1 MESRKSPVQVVL
13 NADNFI
19 QNHDRLPGGSNKDF
33 FAENNTLFKTH
44 KKNLLSQLDSI
55 ESYQVKN
62 KFSKFVFA
70 KVVLRPSALA
80 KSHRPTTKM
89 FNPLIAPVVGGG
101 ELGEI
106 FVGLNSAAIL
116 QLKNTVEKAEEE
128 IRIKLDKNGVVVPN
142 TSAIRSEVGSIE
154 TISIYGKEEKRRF
167 SAKDAVEW
175 LTDKRTGGIYL
186 VNLFEVIP
194 ARKDWDTI
202 DTDKVNLFESFLNG
216 IENMPFGTLVFKI
229 SDKTNFEDIIGIKIL
244 NEDEKSYVLT
254 DNELQANSKIF
265 KKPSNLSIDAHEIFL
280 NFIDQHPLVKSIFL
294 PSKINKS
301 SNFGNGKSKS
311 FLNSKLINDSKYPKV
326 CIVDGGVSTVFNE
339 WISAKHD
346 FLHEKDADL
355 DHGTF
360 IAGLLISGKSLNGG
374 IICPENDGCEIIDLD
389 ILPVSSSFDDYF
401 LNPMDFYNELDEA
414 IQILKAETGV
424 RIFNFSLNIEEH
436 ASTSGYSFAAKKLD
450 IIAEEN
456 DIIFVISA
464 GNINGLD
471 IRKEWSSDIN
481 DTLSNLISSRNDML
495 KVPAESCRN
504 ISVSA
509 INPVGLDNVIP
520 YALTNY
526 SCRGPVSR
534 VGLKPDFCH
543 FGGSGTNS
551 SIHGSG
557 LNSINKDGE
566 IETGCGT
573 SYSAPLVAK
582 TLASIDNSIEG
593 EMSKETLLAL
603 CYHNSEI
610 PDLYQSKDYE
620 KIAKHLIGFGIPM
633 ASEQVLV
640 GDSSAIT
647 LVFASRILKGKK
659 MKFDFSWPASLV
671 VNNKCQGKA
680 RLTLVSTPQLNYS
693 FGAEFVRANITAHL
707 RQYQLKGDKKGRL
720 DPLYSIDTGDS
731 TLKEKKLIEDSYKWS
746 PIKIYEKSFKR
757 GVGNT
762 TDWVLEVEY
771 LMRDGENF
779 PEEGIPFTTILTISD
794 INLEKPVFNEVKQSL
809 GAIGVNVIDI
819 QNATRIA
826 ARV

>member
-70 KVVLRPSALA
+70 KVILRPSALA

-89 FNPLIAPVVGGG
+89 FNPLVAPVVGGG

-128 IRIKLDKNGVVVPN
+128 IRTKLDKNGDEVPN

-175 LTDKRTGGIYL
+175 FTDKRTGGIYL

-216 IENMPFGTLVFKI
+216 IENMSFGTLVFKI

-254 DNELQANSKIF
+254 DNELQTNSKIF
-265 KKPSNLSIDAHEIFL
+265 KKPSNLTIDSHEIFL

-311 FLNSKLINDSKYPKV
+311 FLKSKLINDSKHPKV

-339 WISAKHD
+339 WISTKHD

-360 IAGLLISGKSLNGG
+360 IAGLLISGKSLNGD

-566 IETGCGT
+566 IQTGCGT

-610 PDLYQSKDYE
+610 PELYQSKDYE

-707 RQYQLKGDKKGRL
+707 RHYQLKGGKKGRL
-720 DPLYSIDTGDS
+720 EPLYSIDTGDS
-731 TLKEKKLIEDSYKWS
+731 SLKEKKLIEDSYKWS
-746 PIKIYEKSFKR
+746 PIKIYEKTFKR
-757 GVGNT
+757 GVGDT

-826 ARV
+826 SRV

>member
-1 MESRKSPVQVVL
+1 
-13 NADNFI
+13 
-19 QNHDRLPGGSNKDF
+19 
-33 FAENNTLFKTH
+33 
-44 KKNLLSQLDSI
+44 
-55 ESYQVKN
+55 
-62 KFSKFVFA
+62 
-70 KVVLRPSALA
+70 
-80 KSHRPTTKM
+80 
-89 FNPLIAPVVGGG
+89 
-101 ELGEI
+101 
-106 FVGLNSAAIL
+106 
-116 QLKNTVEKAEEE
+116 
-128 IRIKLDKNGVVVPN
+128 
-142 TSAIRSEVGSIE
+142 
-154 TISIYGKEEKRRF
+154 
-167 SAKDAVEW
+167 
-175 LTDKRTGGIYL
+175 
-186 VNLFEVIP
+186 
-194 ARKDWDTI
+194 
-202 DTDKVNLFESFLNG
+202 
-216 IENMPFGTLVFKI
+216 
-229 SDKTNFEDIIGIKIL
+229 
-244 NEDEKSYVLT
+244 
-254 DNELQANSKIF
+254 
-265 KKPSNLSIDAHEIFL
+265 
-280 NFIDQHPLVKSIFL
+280 
-294 PSKINKS
+294 
-301 SNFGNGKSKS
+301 
-311 FLNSKLINDSKYPKV
+311 
-326 CIVDGGVSTVFNE
+326 
-339 WISAKHD
+339 
-346 FLHEKDADL
+346 
-355 DHGTF
+355 
-360 IAGLLISGKSLNGG
+360 
-374 IICPENDGCEIIDLD
+374 
-389 ILPVSSSFDDYF
+389 
-401 LNPMDFYNELDEA
+401 MDFYNELDEA

-566 IETGCGT
+566 IQTGCGT

-610 PDLYQSKDYE
+610 PELYQSKDYE

-707 RQYQLKGDKKGRL
+707 RHYQLKGGKKGRL
-720 DPLYSIDTGDS
+720 EPLYSIDTGDS
-731 TLKEKKLIEDSYKWS
+731 SLKEKKLIEDSYKWS
-746 PIKIYEKSFKR
+746 PIKIYEKTFKR
-757 GVGNT
+757 GVGDT

-826 ARV
+826 SRV

>member
-70 KVVLRPSALA
+70 KVILRPSALA

-89 FNPLIAPVVGGG
+89 FNPLVAPVVGGG

-128 IRIKLDKNGVVVPN
+128 IRTKLDKNGDEVPN

-175 LTDKRTGGIYL
+175 FTDKRTGGIYL

-216 IENMPFGTLVFKI
+216 IENMSFGTLVFKI
-229 SDKTNFEDIIGIKIL
+229 SDKTNFEAIIGIKIL

-254 DNELQANSKIF
+254 DNELQTNSKIF
-265 KKPSNLSIDAHEIFL
+265 KKPSNLTIDSHEIFL

-311 FLNSKLINDSKYPKV
+311 FLKSKLINDSKHPKV

-339 WISAKHD
+339 WISTKHD

-360 IAGLLISGKSLNGG
+360 IAGLLISGKSLNGD

-414 IQILKAETGV
+414 IQILKAESGV

-566 IETGCGT
+566 IQTGCGT

-610 PDLYQSKDYE
+610 PELYQSKDYE

-693 FGAEFVRANITAHL
+693 FGAEFVRANITPHL
-707 RQYQLKGDKKGRL
+707 RHYQLKGGKKGRL
-720 DPLYSIDTGDS
+720 EPLYSIDTGDS
-731 TLKEKKLIEDSYKWS
+731 SLKEKKLIEDSYKWS
-746 PIKIYEKSFKR
+746 PIKIYEKTFKR
-757 GVGNT
+757 GVGDT

-826 ARV
+826 SRV